1 MNDLKYIDLAS
12 FKTLK
17 GTDFPVKISYEHQGL
32 PIGEAP
38 VVLVNHA
45 LTGNSTL
52 VGKNGWWNDIV
63 GENKLIDT
71 LHFTV
76 IAFNIPGN
84 GYDGLLIDSYQ
95 DLVLADIAHMVY
107 QALQQLNITSLH
119 SAIGGSIGGGLAWE
133 LAAAYPTFIENLI
146 PIATDWKSSDWVIA
160 NAFLQDKILE
170 NSSSPIHDARLHA
183 MLCYRTPGSFKSRF
197 DRSINEELKIY
208 NVESWLLHHGKKLQ
222 ERFQVSAY
230 KLMNHL
236 LRSIDITRN
245 DHFESVVSKITSNIY
260 LVSIDTDLFFTD
272 EENRE
277 TYLKLSKFK
286 KNIFYKCIRSIHG
299 HDAFLIE
306 FEQLNELLKEV
317 FHKNNSKISTQ

>member
-1 MNDLKYIDLAS
+1 MKALKYIELAS

-17 GTDFPVKISYEHQGL
+17 GTDFPVRISYETFGL
-32 PIGEAP
+32 PIGDAP

-52 VGKNGWWNDIV
+52 LGENGWWNDIV
-63 GENKLIDT
+63 GDNKLIDT
-71 LHFTV
+71 LHYTV
-76 IAFNIPGN
+76 ISFNIPGN
-84 GYDGLLIDSYQ
+84 GYDGLLIEDYQ
-95 DLVLADIAHMVY
+95 DLILADVAHMVH
-107 QALQQLNITSLH
+107 QGLQMLNIASLH
-119 SAIGGSIGGGLAWE
+119 AAIGGSIGGGLAWE
-133 LAAAYPTFIENLI
+133 LAAAYPSFIKNLI

-160 NAFLQDKILE
+160 NAFLQDQILD

-208 NVESWLLHHGKKLQ
+208 NVESWLLHHGEKLQ
-222 ERFQVSAY
+222 QRFQVGAY

-236 LRSIDITRN
+236 LRTIDISQN
-245 DHFESVVSKITSNIY
+245 GDFESVVAKIESNIY

-277 TYLKLSKFK
+277 TYLRLSKFK

-306 FEQLNELLKEV
+306 FEQLNQLLKEV
-317 FHKNNSKISTQ
+317 FTINKS

>member
-1 MNDLKYIDLAS
+1 MMTLKYVELAS

-17 GTDFPVKISYEHQGL
+17 GTDFPVRISYETFGL
-32 PIGEAP
+32 PVGDAP

-52 VGKNGWWNDIV
+52 LGEHGWWNEIV
-63 GENKLIDT
+63 GDNKLIDT
-71 LHFTV
+71 QHYTV
-76 IAFNIPGN
+76 ISFNIPGN
-84 GYDGLLIDSYQ
+84 GYDGLLIENYQ
-95 DLVLADIAHMVY
+95 DLILADVAHMVF
-107 QALQQLNITSLH
+107 QGLKELNINSLH
-119 SAIGGSIGGGLAWE
+119 AAIGGSIGGGLAWE
-133 LAAAYPTFIENLI
+133 LAAAYPSFIKNLI

-160 NAFLQDKILE
+160 NAFLQDQILD

-197 DRSINEELKIY
+197 ARSTNEELQIY

-222 ERFQVSAY
+222 QRFQVGAY

-236 LRSIDITRN
+236 LRTIDISKKG
-245 DHFESVVSKITSNIY
+245 DFESVVAKIESNIY
-260 LVSIDTDLFFTD
+260 IVSIDTDLFFTD

-277 TYLKLSKFK
+277 TYLRLSKFK

-306 FEQLNELLKEV
+306 FEQLNHLLKEV
-317 FHKNNSKISTQ
+317 FNINKS